1 MNIILL
7 GHELTSQDMI
17 DLGWDETAQS
27 IGLQSDVSFVVA
39 LDDVDNEYNI
49 IRHLRRSSYEK
60 LDNINFRGKR
70 RACVITVWN

>member
-7 GHELTSQDMI
+7 GHELTIDDMA

-39 LDDVDNEYNI
+39 LDDADYEYNI

-60 LDNINFRGKR
+60 LTNITFRGKKR
-70 RACVITVWN
+70 PVVITVWN